1 MPTPYEIDRILAAL
15 RARYITTE
23 RDRAFR
29 THFDRLLQRSPA
41 GELTPDPVRHTSL
54 FETRGI
60 AVIDG
65 PGGGKTTLVNRALD
79 QHPAMAAR
87 AIAEGETGRPYLF
100 AEVRS
105 PATLKSLGQTI
116 LAETSYDRLS
126 AVRLR
131 ADLFD
136 LVRVRLQLLGI
147 TVLWIDEAH
156 DLFRP
161 GARQETETI
170 LKTVKSLM
178 KGDWPVIVILTGT
191 ERLLQITELD
201 AQISRRFSK
210 LILPEVTEAADGA
223 EIWNVLL
230 QHCARAGLEPPPRER
245 LPGQIIHAGRNRFGR
260 SIEMMVNAIEVALR
274 SGSSRLE
281 RQHFAEAF
289 GIHEGCEPDRNVFLV
304 PNWASLRL
312 DPVPDE
318 ASLVP
323 ARRRKRG

>member
-1 MPTPYEIDRILAAL
+1 MPTPFETDQILEAL
-15 RARYITTE
+15 RGRYIVTD

-29 THFDRLLQRSPA
+29 THLDRLLQRSPT
-41 GELTPDPVRHTSL
+41 GDLTPDPVRHTSL
-54 FETRGI
+54 GETRGI

-79 QHPAMAAR
+79 RHPAMVPR
-87 AIAEGETGRPYLF
+87 EIGEGETGRPYLF
-100 AEVRS
+100 VEVRS
-105 PATLKSLGQTI
+105 PATLTSLGQAI
-116 LAETSYDRLS
+116 LAQTTYTQVSG
-126 AVRLR
+126 VRLR

-161 GARQETETI
+161 GARQETENI

-210 LILPEVTEAADGA
+210 LILPEVTEAVDGP

-230 QHCARAGLEPPPRER
+230 QHCAHAGLEPPPPER
-245 LPGQIIHAGRNRFGR
+245 LPGQIIHSGRNRFGR

-274 SGSSRLE
+274 SGSRRLE

-289 GIHEGCEPDRNVFLV
+289 GIHEGCDPDRNVFLA
-304 PNWASLRL
+304 PNWAGLRL
-312 DPVPDE
+312 DPAPDDPPPI
-318 ASLVP
+318 P
-323 ARRRKRG
+323 ARRRRRR